1 MENLDQD
8 ILKSL
13 LLKTI
18 RDEWLDI
25 LNMMGKGDIS
35 QLTLLEI
42 TELCINLSRGK
53 SKTVKGPREP
63 ALARASKS
71 ASGIVSRSEIGHM
84 LDDFKS
90 EILGSLSEQID
101 ILKLQNK

>member
-8 ILKSL
+8 TLKAL
-13 LLKTI
+13 LLNTI

-42 TELCINLSRGK
+42 AELCINLSRGK
-53 SKTVKGPREP
+53 SKTVKGPRDL
-63 ALARASKS
+63 ALARASLLM
-71 ASGIVSRSEIGHM
+71 G
-84 LDDFKS
+84 
-90 EILGSLSEQID
+90 
-101 ILKLQNK
+101 N